1 MKTIRRALL
10 SVSLALAA
18 CAGYQGGFASIPY
31 VENQDIDI
39 PLATTKFALWNLGNI
54 ELPGVK
60 LYVALNDALQTYD
73 YAVMA
78 VVIPIHVD
86 LAERTRSKESSRLHV
101 TLHITSRLANIVFE
115 PQRVVVSIDD
125 QRLEPAVAWAEDYE
139 KLKQLLDYCYTESIT
154 ATHRGIPTPKD
165 CLNPAGYRNR
175 IDSATSLGAAGQI
188 HRFTIAF
195 DIPPPAPDR
204 SIALD
209 LSQALHHPDM
219 PQVPI
224 IKFKKIRWSHSYS

>member
-1 MKTIRRALL
+1 MRSSDAVMKTIRRALL

-39 PLATTKFALWNLGNI
+39 PLSTTKFALWNLGNI

-86 LAERTRSKESSRLHV
+86 LAERNRSKESNRLHV

-154 ATHRGIPTPKD
+154 ATHRGIPPPKTALILPD
-165 CLNPAGYRNR
+165 
-175 IDSATSLGAAGQI
+175 
-188 HRFTIAF
+188 IA
-195 DIPPPAPDR
+195 
-204 SIALD
+204 IA
-209 LSQALHHPDM
+209 
-219 PQVPI
+219 
-224 IKFKKIRWSHSYS
+224 